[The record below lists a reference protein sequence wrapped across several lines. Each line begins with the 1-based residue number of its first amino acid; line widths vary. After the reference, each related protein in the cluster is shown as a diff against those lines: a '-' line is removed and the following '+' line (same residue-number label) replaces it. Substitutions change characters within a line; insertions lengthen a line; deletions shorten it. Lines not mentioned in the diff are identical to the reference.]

1 MSQDKLKK
9 KSVKNAQILGDLG
22 KFGLFLG
29 DLGKFGLFLGVFRR
43 LFFRRLFLGVLGVLG
58 GITTLHFK
66 ASQGLK
72 INQILSKP
80 SGKNICQSIWH
91 KNDMCKFSEFSVT
104 VYYPHGALTFFK
116 ENTWKMRQWLY
127 LGSQAFN

>member
-1 MSQDKLKK
+1 MSQDKLKQK

-58 GITTLHFK
+58 VLGGITTLRYI
-66 ASQGLK
+66 SRE
-72 INQILSKP
+72 P
-80 SGKNICQSIWH
+80 
-91 KNDMCKFSEFSVT
+91 
-104 VYYPHGALTFFK
+104 P
-116 ENTWKMRQWLY
+116 
-127 LGSQAFN
+127 